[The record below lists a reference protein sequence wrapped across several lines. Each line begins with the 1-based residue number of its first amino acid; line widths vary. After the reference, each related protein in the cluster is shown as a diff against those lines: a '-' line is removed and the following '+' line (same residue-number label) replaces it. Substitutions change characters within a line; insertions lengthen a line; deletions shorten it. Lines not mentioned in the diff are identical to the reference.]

1 MMSFMGLFP
10 SDRERRLARDEADA
24 ALDNHGDQAEMILLM
39 KARQT
44 RSPERQMIY
53 RLAKNIVRGR

>member
-1 MMSFMGLFP
+1 MSFMGLFP

-39 KARQT
+39 KARLFLGAEAA
-44 RSPERQMIY
+44 PP
-53 RLAKNIVRGR
+53 APFP